1 MFCLSCVCPPTQVR
15 ICKVYMLV
23 HYCGDPGACNNNE
36 AKNLPSPLSSHPSY
50 PKLRGLAAVWRGC
63 CSFFSSPCS
72 RVPCIFLFT
81 FGGSVRAHSAQPLS
95 RPSSIPQLGRVRK
108 LLGTR
113 TIPISFIPFIFSL
126 HEKVLMEPRVGFCF
140 QADSFAVFCFANGGR
155 LFGVLEG
162 QPCSALLCA
171 PLPAGT
177 G

>member
-36 AKNLPSPLSSHPSY
+36 AKNLPSPFSSHPSY

-81 FGGSVRAHSAQPLS
+81 LWGLSEGSLSPASEQTKLHPSAGQGEETAGH
-95 RPSSIPQLGRVRK
+95 QN
-108 LLGTR
+108 
-113 TIPISFIPFIFSL
+113 IPISFIPFIFSL